1 MNRRGFALLAVLWL
15 ITSLSLLAATGLI
28 TVRQRLK
35 ASANRVTLTRAEWA
49 REACVEI
56 MLARGFIRSMNGQTS
71 VARTS
76 GRVDLGRNTWCE
88 LGVTDP
94 GSRLNLNLAS
104 DVSLR
109 ALLPNDSLVDALLDW
124 RDKDDIPRQLG
135 AEADWYQSRRKPL
148 PRNGPL
154 ASLDE
159 LMRVRGFEL
168 LDQAG
173 LAATLG
179 VRGRGTINLNSAPP
193 EVLRAALEFPN
204 ELIQL
209 VQRRNRQGRPV
220 ESLDQLISLAS
231 PSLRPNLAR
240 RYQELIQLLAFGPGE
255 LVVVATAGVGPSP
268 PCSRITLTVV
278 PTGDRV
284 AVIRREAE

>member
-35 ASANRVTLTRAEWA
+35 ASANRVTLTRADWA

-56 MLARGFIRSMNGQTS
+56 MLARGFARSNDGQTR
-71 VARTS
+71 VASLS

-88 LGVTDP
+88 LDVTDP
-94 GSRLNLNLAS
+94 GGRLNLNLAS
-104 DVSLR
+104 EASLR
-109 ALLPNDSLVDALLDW
+109 VLLQNDSLTDALLDW

-159 LMRVRGFEL
+159 LMLVRGFEF
-168 LDQAG
+168 LDEPL
-173 LAATLG
+173 LAATFG
-179 VRGRGTINLNSAPP
+179 VRGRGTINLNAAPP

-209 VQRRNRQGRPV
+209 VHQRNRLGRPV

-231 PSLRPNLAR
+231 PSQRPNLAS
-240 RYQELIQLLAFGPGE
+240 RYQDLVQLLAFGPGE
-255 LVVVATAGVGPSP
+255 LIVVATAGVGLSP
-268 PCSRITLTVV
+268 LRSRITLTVV
-278 PTGDRV
+278 PTGGRV
-284 AVIRREAE
+284 AVIRREVE

>member
-15 ITSLSLLAATGLI
+15 ITSLSLLAATGLL

-35 ASANRVTLTRAEWA
+35 AGANRVTLTRAEWA

-56 MLARGFIRSMNGQTS
+56 MLARGFIRSMDGQTS

-88 LGVTDP
+88 LDVEDP
-94 GSRLNLNLAS
+94 GSQLNLNLAPEA
-104 DVSLR
+104 SLR
-109 ALLPNDSLVDALLDW
+109 ALLPNDSLTDALLDW

-135 AEADWYQSRRKPL
+135 AEADWYQSRRKLL

-159 LMRVRGFEL
+159 LMLVRGFEL

-173 LAATLG
+173 LAGTLG

-209 VQRRNRQGRPV
+209 VQQRNRQGRPV

-255 LVVVATAGVGPSP
+255 LVVVATAGVGISP
-268 PCSRITLTVV
+268 LRSRIILTVV
-278 PTGDRV
+278 PAGGRV
-284 AVIRREAE
+284 AVIRREVE